1 MSRSM
6 DRLGAERAVVIG
18 AGIGGLTAALRLA
31 AHGLDVTVVE
41 KEDAPGG
48 KARMVPVGGVQVD
61 GGPTVFTLRDVFDEI
76 FEAAGARLDEHVTI
90 TRADVLAR
98 HAWDGGPGLDLHAD
112 LDESADAVGT
122 FAGAREAAGFRRF
135 MAEAKHTFDTL
146 DRTFMRASKTNPLG
160 LTWRI
165 GLHRLGALHAIH
177 PYTSLWRV
185 LGTHFRDARL
195 RQLFG
200 RYATYC
206 GSSPFQ
212 APATLM
218 LIAHVEQA
226 GVWLIE
232 GGIHALARAMANVAE
247 SLGVQFRYGVGA
259 REILT
264 ANGRANG
271 VLLTTGERLAAEV
284 VIANADPAAIA
295 DGRFG
300 AHVTGAVRAV
310 PPARRS
316 LSAFTFLM
324 EAEPGGRPLVRHNV
338 FFSGDYPAEF
348 DEIARGRPPA
358 DPTAYVCALDQSAT
372 RHALCTPGPGRFQII
387 VNAPANGD
395 SHVYSTGDIETCTR
409 QMFARL
415 SACGLTLT
423 PTSAPVVATPND
435 FERLFPSTG
444 GALYGRASHGWAASF
459 LRQSSRT
466 RIPGLYC
473 AGGSTHPGA
482 GVPMAALSGRLVA
495 STVIKDLASTARSRR
510 AATSGGMSTRS
521 PTTAASA

>member
-6 DRLGAERAVVIG
+6 DGLGAERAVVIG
-18 AGIGGLTAALRLA
+18 AGIGGLAAALLLA
-31 AHGLDVTVVE
+31 ARGLDVTVVE
-41 KEDAPGG
+41 KEAAPGG
-48 KARMVPVGGVQVD
+48 KARMVPVGDAQVD

-76 FEAAGARLDEHVTI
+76 FEAAGTRLDEHVTI

-98 HAWDGGPGLDLHAD
+98 HAWDQGPRLDLYAD
-112 LDESADAVGT
+112 LDESAEAVGA

-135 MAEAKHTFDTL
+135 MAEARHTFDTL
-146 DRTFMRASKTNPLG
+146 DRTFMRASRTNPLG

-165 GLHRLGALHAIH
+165 GLHRLGALYAIH
-177 PYTSLWRV
+177 PYTRLWTA
-185 LGTHFRDARL
+185 LGAHFRDPRL

-206 GSSPFQ
+206 GSSPFR

-226 GVWLIE
+226 GVWLID
-232 GGIHALARAMANVAE
+232 GGIHALARAMASVAE
-247 SLGVQFRYGVGA
+247 GLGVQFRYGVGA

-264 ANGRANG
+264 DGAGASG
-271 VLLTTGERLAAEV
+271 VLLDSGERIAAGI
-284 VIANADPAAIA
+284 VIANADPTAIA
-295 DGRFG
+295 EGRFG
-300 AHVTGAVRAV
+300 AEVRGAVRAV
-310 PPARRS
+310 TPARRS

-324 EAEPGGRPLVRHNV
+324 EAEARGRPLVRHNV

-348 DEIARGRPPA
+348 ADIARGRPPA
-358 DPTAYVCALDQSAT
+358 DPTVYVCALDQPAA
-372 RHALCTPGPGRFQII
+372 RDAAPAPGGRFQII

-482 GVPMAALSGRLVA
+482 GVPMAALSGCLAA
-495 STVIKDLASTARSRR
+495 STVMRDLASTARSRR
-510 AATSGGMSTRS
+510 VATSGGMSTRS

>member
-6 DRLGAERAVVIG
+6 DGRSDDHVVVIG
-18 AGIGGLTAALRLA
+18 AGIGGLTAALLLTARGLA
-31 AHGLDVTVVE
+31 VTVVE
-41 KEDAPGG
+41 KEATPGG
-48 KARMVPVGGVQVD
+48 KARMMPVGASLID

-76 FEAAGARLDEHVTI
+76 FEAAGARLDDHVRI
-90 TRADVLAR
+90 SRADILAR
-98 HAWDGGPGLDLHAD
+98 HAWDDGPELDLFAD
-112 LDESADAVGT
+112 VAESEAAVGA

-135 MAEAKHTFDTL
+135 MAEARHTFQTL

-165 GLHRLGALHAIH
+165 GLHRLGALYAIH
-177 PYTSLWRV
+177 PYTSLWRA
-185 LGTHFRDARL
+185 LGQHFRDPRL

-206 GSSPFQ
+206 GSSPFR

-218 LIAHVEQA
+218 LIAHVEQS

-232 GGIHALARAMANVAE
+232 GGIHALARAMAEVAAR
-247 SLGVQFRYGVGA
+247 LGVRFRYGAAA
-259 REILT
+259 REILIE
-264 ANGRANG
+264 NGRASG
-271 VLLTTGERLAAEV
+271 VVLATGERLAADL

-300 AHVTGAVRAV
+300 AGVRGAVRPV

-324 EAEPGGRPLVRHNV
+324 EAGASGRPLVRHNV
-338 FFSGDYPAEF
+338 FFSPDYPAEF
-348 DEIARGRPPA
+348 ADIAHGRPPR
-358 DPTAYVCALDQSAT
+358 DPTVYVCALDQPAA
-372 RHALCTPGPGRFQII
+372 RGGGGPAAGRFQII

-395 SHVYSTGDIETCTR
+395 SHQYSPGEIETCTT

-415 SACGLTLT
+415 AASGLNLA
-423 PTSAPVVATPND
+423 PLSPPVVATPSD

-482 GVPMAALSGRLVA
+482 GVPMAALSGRLA
-495 STVIKDLASTARSRR
+495 ALTAIRDLASTASSRR
-510 AATSGGMSTRS
+510 AAISGGMSTRS
-521 PTTAASA
+521 PTKAASA